1 MFAKY
6 KAKFLQGLKE
16 FIESLAFF
24 GKWLLLAT
32 GVGILTG
39 ILGAGFYFCLS
50 HATTF
55 RQMYPVLILGLP
67 IGGLMIVWIYRAC
80 GREHEKGTNTVI
92 AAVRQEDT
100 ISWKMAPLIFVSTI
114 ITHFFG
120 GSAGRE
126 GAALQMGGSIGNG
139 IAQTF
144 KMDKKSVTMMI
155 MCGMSGMFAA
165 LFGTPMASAI
175 FAMEMVSVGIL
186 YYAALVPC
194 VVSSLVAAEVAKALG
209 GHAEHFTVLDMPALS
224 FQSIWKVV
232 VLAMLCAGLS
242 IVFCTVLQLA
252 EKIIEGKI
260 KSPYLRVVT
269 SGILIILITI
279 LINTDDYMGAGVHV
293 IERAMTG
300 EVRPEAFLL
309 KMLLTALTLGAG
321 FKGGEIVPTLFIG
334 STFGCLMGQILGLS
348 PSLCAAVGMTALF
361 CGVTNSPIASL
372 LLSLEMFGMEV
383 WPYMLLAGAIS
394 YMLSG
399 YKSLYKSQRIV
410 YSKLSPEF
418 MKENNT

>member
-1 MFAKY
+1 MFAEY
-6 KAKFLQGLKE
+6 KAKCLRGLKE
-16 FIESLAFF
+16 LTESLVFF

-50 HATTF
+50 HATAF
-55 RQMYPVLILGLP
+55 RQEYPMLILGLP
-67 IGGLMIVWIYRAC
+67 IGGLLIVWIYRAC
-80 GREHEKGTNTVI
+80 GREHDKGTNTVI

-139 IAQTF
+139 IAQAF

-165 LFGTPMASAI
+165 LFGTPMASAV

-209 GHAEHFTVLDMPALS
+209 GHAEHFTVLDIPTLT
-224 FQSIWKVV
+224 FQSTWRVV
-232 VLAMLCAGLS
+232 LLAMLCAGLS

-252 EKIIEGKI
+252 EKVIEGKI

-279 LINTDDYMGAGVHV
+279 LIGTDDYMGAGVHV

-300 EVRPEAFLL
+300 DVRPAAFLL

-334 STFGCLMGQILGLS
+334 STFGCLMGQILGVS
-348 PSLCAAVGMTALF
+348 PSLCAAVGMIALF

-372 LLSLEMFGMEV
+372 LLALEMFGMEV
-383 WPYMLLAGAIS
+383 WPYMLLAVAIS

-399 YKSLYKSQRIV
+399 YKSLYKSQKIV
-410 YSKLSPEF
+410 YSKMSPEF
-418 MKENNT
+418 MGK

>member
-1 MFAKY
+1 M
-6 KAKFLQGLKE
+6 
-16 FIESLAFF
+16 
-24 GKWLLLAT
+24 
-32 GVGILTG
+32 
-39 ILGAGFYFCLS
+39 
-50 HATTF
+50 
-55 RQMYPVLILGLP
+55 
-67 IGGLMIVWIYRAC
+67 
-80 GREHEKGTNTVI
+80 
-92 AAVRQEDT
+92 
-100 ISWKMAPLIFVSTI
+100 
-114 ITHFFG
+114 
-120 GSAGRE
+120 
-126 GAALQMGGSIGNG
+126 
-139 IAQTF
+139 
-144 KMDKKSVTMMI
+144 
-155 MCGMSGMFAA
+155 
-165 LFGTPMASAI
+165 
-175 FAMEMVSVGIL
+175 
-186 YYAALVPC
+186 
-194 VVSSLVAAEVAKALG
+194 VAAEVAKALG

-383 WPYMLLAGAIS
+383 WPYMLLAVAIS

>member
-24 GKWLLLAT
+24 GKWLLLAA
-32 GVGILTG
+32 GVGIITG

-50 HATTF
+50 QATTF

-67 IGGLMIVWIYRAC
+67 VGGLMIVWIYRAC

-383 WPYMLLAGAIS
+383 WPYMLLAVAIS

>member
-6 KAKFLQGLKE
+6 KEKILQGLRE
-16 FIESLAFF
+16 FIERILFF
-24 GKWLLLAT
+24 VKWLLLAT
-32 GVGILTG
+32 GVGIITG
-39 ILGAGFYFCLS
+39 VLGAGFYFCLS
-50 HATTF
+50 NATAI
-55 RQMYPVLILGLP
+55 RQEYPILILGLP
-67 IGGLMIVWIYRAC
+67 VGGLMIVFLYHAF
-80 GREHEKGTNTVI
+80 GREHDRGTNTVI

-100 ISWKMAPLIFVSTI
+100 ISWKMAPLIFISTI

-139 IAQTF
+139 IANAL
-144 KMDKKSVTMMI
+144 KMDKKSITMMI

-165 LFGTPMASAI
+165 LFGTPMASAV

-209 GHAEHFTVLDMPALS
+209 GHAEHFTVLDMPALTFS
-224 FQSIWKVV
+224 STWRVV

-242 IVFCTVLQLA
+242 IVFCTILHQA

-260 KSPYLRVVT
+260 KNPYLRVMI
-269 SGILIILITI
+269 SGVLIILITI
-279 LINTDDYMGAGVHV
+279 LVGTDDYMGAGVQV

-309 KMLLTALTLGAG
+309 KMILTALTLGAG

-334 STFGCLMGQILGLS
+334 STFGCLVGQLLGIS
-348 PSLCAAVGMTALF
+348 PSFCAAVGMTALF

-372 LLSLEMFGMEV
+372 LLALEMFGMEG
-383 WPYMLLAGAIS
+383 WPYMLLAVAIS

-399 YKSLYKSQRIV
+399 YKSLYKSQKIV
-410 YSKLSPEF
+410 YSKMSPEF
-418 MKENNT
+418 MGK

>member
-24 GKWLLLAT
+24 GKWLLLAA
-32 GVGILTG
+32 GVGIITG

-80 GREHEKGTNTVI
+80 GREHDKGTNTVI

-334 STFGCLMGQILGLS
+334 ATFGCLMGQILGLS

-383 WPYMLLAGAIS
+383 WPYMLLAVAIS

>member
-1 MFAKY
+1 MFTEY
-6 KAKFLQGLKE
+6 KERFLQKTK
-16 FIESLAFF
+16 SLGENLIFF
-24 GKWLLLAT
+24 VKWLLLAT
-32 GVGILTG
+32 GVGIITG

-50 HATTF
+50 NATSI
-55 RQMYPVLILGLP
+55 RQEHPILILGLP
-67 IGGLMIVWIYRAC
+67 LGGLVIVWIYHVFGRA
-80 GREHEKGTNTVI
+80 HDKGTNTVI

-100 ISWKMAPLIFVSTI
+100 ISWKMAPLIFISTI

-139 IAQTF
+139 IANAL

-165 LFGTPMASAI
+165 LFGTPMASAV

-209 GHAEHFTVLDMPALS
+209 GHAEHFTVLDMPSLTFTS
-224 FQSIWKVV
+224 TWRIV

-242 IVFCTVLQLA
+242 VLFCTVLHMA
-252 EKIIEGKI
+252 ERVIEGRI
-260 KSPYLRVVT
+260 KSPYLRVIT
-269 SGILIILITI
+269 SGVLIIIITI
-279 LINTDDYMGAGVHV
+279 LVGTDDYMGAGVHV
-293 IERAMTG
+293 IERAMAG

-334 STFGCLMGQILGLS
+334 STFGCLVGQLLGIS
-348 PSLCAAVGMTALF
+348 PSLCAAVGMVALF

-372 LLSLEMFGMEV
+372 LLALEMFGMDV
-383 WPYMLLAGAIS
+383 WPYMLLAVAIS

-399 YKSLYKSQRIV
+399 YKSLYKSQKIV
-410 YSKLSPEF
+410 YSKMSPEF
-418 MKENNT
+418 MGK

>member
-1 MFAKY
+1 MFTAY
-6 KAKFLQGLKE
+6 KERFLQGIK
-16 FIESLAFF
+16 SLGENLIFF
-24 GKWLLLAT
+24 VKWVLLAT
-32 GVGILTG
+32 GVGIITG
-39 ILGAGFYFCLS
+39 MLGAGFYHCLMG
-50 HATTF
+50 ATDF
-55 RQMYPVLILGLP
+55 RQEHPILILGLP
-67 IGGLMIVWIYRAC
+67 LGGLLIVFLYHVF
-80 GREHEKGTNTVI
+80 GREHDRGTNTVI

-100 ISWKMAPLIFVSTI
+100 ISWKMAPLIFIGTI

-139 IAQTF
+139 IAKAL
-144 KMDKKSVTMMI
+144 KMDKKSITMMI

-165 LFGTPMASAI
+165 LFGTPMASAV

-209 GHAEHFTVLDMPALS
+209 GHAEHFTVLNMPELTFTS
-224 FQSIWKVV
+224 TWKIV

-242 IVFCTVLQLA
+242 VVFCTVLQKS
-252 EKIIEGKI
+252 EKIIEGRI
-260 KSPYLRVVT
+260 KSPYMRVVVAAV
-269 SGILIILITI
+269 LIIVITALIG
-279 LINTDDYMGAGVHV
+279 TDDYMGAGVHV

-334 STFGCLMGQILGLS
+334 STFGCVIGQLLGIS
-348 PSLCAAVGMTALF
+348 PSLCAAVGMVALF

-372 LLSLEMFGMEV
+372 LLSLEMFGMDV
-383 WPYMLLAGAIS
+383 WPYMLLAVAIS

-399 YKSLYKSQRIV
+399 YKSLYKSQKIV
-410 YSKLSPEF
+410 YSKMSPEF
-418 MKENNT
+418 MGK